1 MNDEAGG
8 RAGERRRGRSESGV
22 FGLPAGYGERGR
34 WCGWCAVGWS
44 QDRKRCCRVW
54 GGLAALRVGGCSRGS
69 SVAVMNCER

>member
-44 QDRKRCCRVW
+44 QDRKH
-54 GGLAALRVGGCSRGS
+54 GGGAMESGRALPCYWMVGGG
-69 SVAVMNCER
+69 MKCE

>member
-1 MNDEAGG
+1 MSAGGAGG
-8 RAGERRRGRSESGV
+8 RAGFLVYRRGKASAGGGV
-22 FGLPAGYGERGR
+22 VGVRG
-34 WCGWCAVGWS
+34 GWS

>member
-44 QDRKRCCRVW
+44 QDRKH
-54 GGLAALRVGGCSRGS
+54 GGCYG
-69 SVAVMNCER
+69 ERAGAPLLLDGWWWDEV